1 MFQTYQYNLSTKRL
15 GIDSETDEAQLVQC
29 GFALAITLE
38 GIFDETECNVLRK
51 VEFEKLFEPWFKL
64 FEEQPLNRYIKRPSA
79 VNLAI
84 YLATMTNRIVDTHV
98 IRSLQIQIS
107 DGMQH
112 SFRLDTRVLE
122 DLAVA
127 TRGGYW
133 RGHDLESMRELEAQV
148 PGMFTIDEIADIA
161 AEVREAKK
169 TMNDTINR
177 VRRRRLKDLLVGG
190 GSLSQD

>member
-15 GIDSETDEAQLVQC
+15 GIPPETDEVQLVQC
-29 GFALAITLE
+29 GFTLAITLE
-38 GIFDETECNVLRK
+38 GIFDEEECNVIRN
-51 VEFEKLFEPWFKL
+51 VEFEQLFAPWFQL
-64 FEEQPLNRYIKRPSA
+64 FEERPLNRYIKRPSA

-112 SFRLDTRVLE
+112 SYRLDTRVPE

-127 TRGGYW
+127 TRGGHW
-133 RGHDLESMRELEAQV
+133 RGHDLESMRELEARV
-148 PGMFTIDEIADIA
+148 PGMFTIEEIGDIAD
-161 AEVREAKK
+161 EVRTAKK
-169 TMNDTINR
+169 TMNDTIKR
-177 VRRRRLKDLLVGG
+177 IRSRRLKGLIAGG
-190 GSLSQD
+190 GSLTQD